1 VSVDVFRGYFKSVLR
16 KSEVKQ
22 SLSQVVE
29 DIAYRK
35 SALDISSHLSSL
47 GISLALAS
55 LGEYLATRHN
65 KSPTARAV
73 ARIFGTITFP
83 EEIRKISIFYFLQEK
98 ISYAA
103 LP

>member
-22 SLSQVVE
+22 SLSQVV
-29 DIAYRK
+29 AYRK

-73 ARIFGTITFP
+73 ANN
-83 EEIRKISIFYFLQEK
+83 E
-98 ISYAA
+98 
-103 LP
+103 